1 MPVDFDASFSRMLHG
16 SELTGFEEEEAG
28 CQALRTLDLLL
39 QSRPSLIELTSNEIV
54 ALGKRCP
61 ALNQGTL
68 RGGDI
73 LAGVYSP
80 R

>member
-1 MPVDFDASFSRMLHG
+1 MGGLN
-16 SELTGFEEEEAG
+16 ELTGFEEEEAG
-28 CQALRTLDLLL
+28 CKAPRTLDLIF
-39 QSRPSLIELTSNEIV
+39 QGRPSLIDLSSNEIST
-54 ALGKRCP
+54 LDKRSP